1 LLEKADLVVSLFHES
16 SLRSLEVWACGP
28 KRAALEKAQN
38 VLHALIQ
45 TADRAEVSR
54 VDTVR
59 RYELGTGSKIKDFRT
74 GKTTTLVEQVFKGR
88 LDLVVRPV
96 NFD

>member
-1 LLEKADLVVSLFHES
+1 MVVPSK
-16 SLRSLEVWACGP
+16 C
-28 KRAALEKAQN
+28 AL
-38 VLHALIQ
+38 
-45 TADRAEVSR
+45 SR

-74 GKTTTLVEQVFKGR
+74 GKTTALVEQVFKGR